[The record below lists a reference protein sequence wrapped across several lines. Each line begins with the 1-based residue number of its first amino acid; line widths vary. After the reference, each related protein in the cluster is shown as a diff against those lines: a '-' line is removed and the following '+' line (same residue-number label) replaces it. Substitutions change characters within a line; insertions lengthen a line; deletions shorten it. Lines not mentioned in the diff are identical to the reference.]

1 MVTVPSKLKPF
12 WTGLYMMNTV
22 NAVTLGLYARRRHRF
37 RSDFTYNKYHFGVFT
52 QIMAALGIAASG
64 KLKKPL
70 FPGLLFMGAVGM
82 TSMPAYLEGIQE
94 IKNEPDYIIDGTG
107 MIRRVGIYC
116 LLGGYAMIFFKRR
129 GSLPFLPPKLKSKIN
144 KLF

>member
-1 MVTVPSKLKPF
+1 
-12 WTGLYMMNTV
+12 
-22 NAVTLGLYARRRHRF
+22 
-37 RSDFTYNKYHFGVFT
+37 
-52 QIMAALGIAASG
+52 MAALGIAASG

-107 MIRRVGIYC
+107 MLRRVGIYC